1 MRPQPILPSVIETD
15 QTGFMVD
22 RATDVNLRRLFTNIH
37 AQHLNEGSLVVASLD
52 IEKAFDAVEW
62 PFLWQV
68 LRRMAFP
75 LLFIMWLQ
83 VLYKHPT
90 TAIKLGGGSVTALLL
105 VQRYA
110 TGLSGPLR
118 HCDGTAGGGPVHH
131 LTQQGPVRW
140 LARGEG
146 RPVCGRPPP
155 FPQQCRL
162 LARRGTA
169 DSELIL
175 HCHRPQS

>member
-90 TAIKLGGGSVTALLL
+90 TAIKLGGG
-105 VQRYA
+105 
-110 TGLSGPLR
+110 LS
-118 HCDGTAGGGPVHH
+118 
-131 LTQQGPVRW
+131 Q
-140 LARGEG
+140 
-146 RPVCGRPPP
+146 P
-155 FPQQCRL
+155 FSL
-162 LARRGTA
+162 SRGTRQGSLA
-169 DSELIL
+169 HFAIAMEPLAEAL
-175 HCHRPQS
+175 CTT